1 MAIYL
6 DHNATTPLG
15 ANVIDAMLP
24 YMREN
29 FGNPSSRHRQGRK
42 ASAAIEVAR
51 QQVAHL
57 VSAHPS
63 QVTFTSGGTE
73 ANNLALKGAAS
84 HTTPGN
90 LFIGSTEHASVV
102 QVAKKLGQHFG
113 WKVIELPVNETG
125 LLSESALAR
134 LQTASA
140 GDLISL
146 MLANNETG
154 VIQPLTALYEKIKL
168 NDVIIHTDAVQ
179 AAGKIEVNF
188 SALGVQLMTLSAHK
202 IQGPKGVGALIRD
215 KSVSIAPLVD
225 GGGHES
231 GLRSGTE
238 NVAGIVGFGYAAE
251 LAKNNLQQSANKLQ
265 QLRTSLEQGLKE
277 ISGIEI
283 VAANTERLVNTTCF
297 TMNAVEG
304 ETMLMLLDKEG
315 ISIAS
320 GSACSSNS
328 NAPSNVLTAMGMDNS
343 RARSALRISLGTGN
357 TQSDVD
363 TFLEV
368 FRGKI
373 ERLDIVAN
381 SQAIQ
386 AV

>member
-1 MAIYL
+1 VAIYL

-42 ASAAIEVAR
+42 ASAAIEIAR

-154 VIQPLTALYEKIKL
+154 VIQPLTALYEKVKL

-215 KSVSIAPLVD
+215 KSVSIVPLVD

-238 NVAGIVGFGYAAE
+238 NVAGIVGFGCAAE

-277 ISGIEI
+277 ISGVEI
-283 VAANTERLVNTTCF
+283 VAANAERLVNTTCF

-328 NAPSNVLTAMGMDNS
+328 NAPSNVLTAMGVDNS
-343 RARSALRISLGTGN
+343 RARSALRISLGAGN